1 MKTKQ
6 THFAHQAKF
15 RSIALVLRRI
25 DVLKARGVNGDR
37 FHKEIN
43 KADIEQLFGGS
54 NNNNNNNNRSNNKDQ
69 ISHYILRM
77 AYCRTE
83 ELRRWFLTNEC
94 ILFKIRF
101 ETAKASDV
109 DNFLRDQKMLLKYPP
124 VSAFPDCII

>member
-1 MKTKQ
+1 M
-6 THFAHQAKF
+6 
-15 RSIALVLRRI
+15 RRI

-43 KADIEQLFGGS
+43 KADLEQLFGGTNS
-54 NNNNNNNNRSNNKDQ
+54 NNNNNNKDQ
-69 ISHYILRM
+69 ISHFILRM

-124 VSAFPDCII
+124 VSVFTYYIL